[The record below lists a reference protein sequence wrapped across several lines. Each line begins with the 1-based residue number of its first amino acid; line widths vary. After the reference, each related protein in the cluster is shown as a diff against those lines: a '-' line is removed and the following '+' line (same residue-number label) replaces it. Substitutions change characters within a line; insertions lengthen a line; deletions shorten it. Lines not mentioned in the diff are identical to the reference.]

1 MRNVTCID
9 KCVNCQSMT
18 DLSSLSLLEKGGYTI
33 AVGKKPVYH
42 RWRYFFNK
50 CISIPYT
57 YFNFLLNQR
66 LEVNSKFTYYDPK
79 CLAPITVQKYIR
91 YIEEWHQDAFYA
103 ILYDHLC
110 VVSSVVVSKTRYV
123 LCSVVL
129 ERISN
134 ILLTSHY

>member
-9 KCVNCQSMT
+9 KCVNCHSMT
-18 DLSSLSLLEKGGYTI
+18 DLSSLSKGGYTL

-79 CLAPITVQKYIR
+79 CLPPITVQKYIR

-110 VVSSVVVSKTRYV
+110 VVSSVVVSHG
-123 LCSVVL
+123 C
-129 ERISN
+129 
-134 ILLTSHY
+134 

>member
-1 MRNVTCID
+1 MYR
-9 KCVNCQSMT
+9 
-18 DLSSLSLLEKGGYTI
+18 
-33 AVGKKPVYH
+33 H
-42 RWRYFFNK
+42 
-50 CISIPYT
+50 T

-91 YIEEWHQDAFYA
+91 YIEEWHQDAVYA

-123 LCSVVL
+123 VL